1 MEKEIKED
9 KMLEFRYV
17 IKDETGLHARPAG
30 MLAKEAKKYT
40 CVCTLTKEGTTV
52 KASQLMKLMSLAVKQ
67 GDTVTVAA
75 EGEDEDT
82 AIAALKA
89 FFEANL

>member
-30 MLAKEAKKYT
+30 MLAKLVRADPAIMAAP
-40 CVCTLTKEGTTV
+40 LITTIV
-52 KASQLMKLMSLAVKQ
+52 DALSLVLYFTIASRLLHL
-67 GDTVTVAA
+67 
-75 EGEDEDT
+75 
-82 AIAALKA
+82 
-89 FFEANL
+89 

>member
-30 MLAKEAKKYT
+30 MLAKLVRDADCAVTITKGDKSIDAGKLIAVMGLGIHEVVVSADDEEVLAKLKY
-40 CVCTLTKEGTTV
+40 
-52 KASQLMKLMSLAVKQ
+52 
-67 GDTVTVAA
+67 
-75 EGEDEDT
+75 
-82 AIAALKA
+82 
-89 FFEANL
+89 FFETYL

>member
-30 MLAKEAKKYT
+30 MLAKL
-40 CVCTLTKEGTTV
+40 VR
-52 KASQLMKLMSLAVKQ
+52 MR
-67 GDTVTVAA
+67 
-75 EGEDEDT
+75 
-82 AIAALKA
+82 IAP
-89 FFEANL
+89 

>member
-30 MLAKEAKKYT
+30 MLAKLVRADPAIMAAP
-40 CVCTLTKEGTTV
+40 LITTIV
-52 KASQLMKLMSLAVKQ
+52 DAGAVLIYFQ
-67 GDTVTVAA
+67 AA
-75 EGEDEDT
+75 
-82 AIAALKA
+82 AAL
-89 FFEANL
+89 LRLPV

>member
-30 MLAKEAKKYT
+30 MLAKLVRDADCAVT
-40 CVCTLTKEGTTV
+40 ITKGDKSIDAGKLIAVWDLESIRGMRSSSAPTTR
-52 KASQLMKLMSLAVKQ
+52 KCWQS
-67 GDTVTVAA
+67 
-75 EGEDEDT
+75 
-82 AIAALKA
+82 
-89 FFEANL
+89 

>member
-30 MLAKEAKKYT
+30 MLAKLVRDAD
-40 CVCTLTKEGTTV
+40 CAGASTK
-52 KASQLMKLMSLAVKQ
+52 SLALQ
-67 GDTVTVAA
+67 SSM
-75 EGEDEDT
+75 
-82 AIAALKA
+82 
-89 FFEANL
+89 

>member
-30 MLAKEAKKYT
+30 MLAKLVRDADCAVT
-40 CVCTLTKEGTTV
+40 ITKGD
-52 KASQLMKLMSLAVKQ
+52 KSIDAGIAVMGLGIHQ
-67 GDTVTVAA
+67 GDEVIVSAD
-75 EGEDEDT
+75 DEEVL
-82 AIAALKA
+82 AKLKY
-89 FFEANL
+89 FFETYL

>member
-30 MLAKEAKKYT
+30 MLAKLVRDADCAVT
-40 CVCTLTKEGTTV
+40 ITKGD
-52 KASQLMKLMSLAVKQ
+52 KSIDAGKLLAGMGLGIHQ
-67 GDTVTVAA
+67 GDEVIVSAD
-75 EGEDEDT
+75 DEEVL
-82 AIAALKA
+82 AKLKY
-89 FFEANL
+89 FFETYL

>member
-30 MLAKEAKKYT
+30 MLAKLVRADPAIMAAP
-40 CVCTLTKEGTTV
+40 LITTIV
-52 KASQLMKLMSLAVKQ
+52 DALSLVLYFTIASRRLHL
-67 GDTVTVAA
+67 
-75 EGEDEDT
+75 
-82 AIAALKA
+82 
-89 FFEANL
+89 